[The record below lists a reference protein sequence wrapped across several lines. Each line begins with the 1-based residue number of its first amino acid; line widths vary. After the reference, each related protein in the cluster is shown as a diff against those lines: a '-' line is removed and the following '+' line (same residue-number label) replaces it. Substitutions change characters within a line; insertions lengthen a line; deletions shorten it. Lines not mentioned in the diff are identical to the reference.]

1 MKKLSFLI
9 GSFLCVGTSFSQNFD
24 LLPSTENT
32 ITISHNLSIISPENI
47 VINSQ
52 SYIDYGKTHKIT
64 MKNAGEPQL
73 PMFSESAVI
82 SNKGSISLE
91 VEHDGY
97 IEYSNV
103 LVAPSKGSLKRNINP
118 SDVPYSF
125 GATYQQDQFYPGNLA
140 EAHDPFV
147 LRNTRGVTVTY
158 YPYQYNPVT
167 KILRVY
173 QNIRATINTN
183 TLVEGINEIENLT
196 VPLDDFSPIY
206 KNTFI
211 NSVHLQSRYTP
222 KAEVGEMLVIAP
234 ATYSTQIQ
242 PFVNWKNQKG
252 IKTTLVSTAT
262 TGPTSAAIKSYIQN
276 YYTANPNLIFIL
288 LVGDHADVA
297 SYTYGLNG
305 DGDQMYSD
313 TYYAQLAGGTTDLHP
328 DVFIGRFSGT
338 TSDVTTMV
346 NRELEYEKAPAAG
359 SWMTK
364 AIGIGSDL
372 GAGIGNDG
380 EADWQHERNLRTK
393 LMAFGYTAV
402 AELYDGSHTGVD
414 ATGNPSASLLQTAV
428 SGGAGLLNYTG
439 HGDNDLLVTT
449 NFATT
454 NITAATNNGFYPFV
468 VSVACNNGKFYAGN
482 CISESWLKSSNGT
495 GPKGAIAA
503 VGSSILM
510 AWAEPM
516 QTQDEI
522 VDILT
527 GQYPSN
533 VKQTI
538 GGLFYNSQ
546 MSMLETYNNQSA
558 QEVMKTWVLFGDP
571 STLFRDKLTQTITV
585 THVSSV
591 SQSET
596 AVTVTCN
603 VEGALICI
611 TQNNVILGTGIVSG
625 GSVVITLTA
634 IPSTTD
640 LLVTGT
646 AQNYSIYQGP
656 ISIGA
661 AAPSSVTIASND
673 IDNTICT
680 GSSVVFT
687 ATPVSGGTSPV
698 YEWTVDGSIVGTNSN
713 TYTTTLLT
721 NGQIVTCS
729 MTVNSILVNANS
741 VTVIVNSSPAT
752 PAITTNSPICSGA
765 ALNLSTDLVS
775 GATYS
780 WSGPSFT
787 SAVQNPSV
795 TSSVTGNTGTYTLII
810 TANGCT
816 ATSTASVTVTQSV
829 TPSLTTSIT
838 TGSNPIC
845 AGNSITFSAS
855 SSNGGTTPSYQ
866 WFLNSAP
873 VGSGTTYT
881 NAAIPTNSIV
891 YCELTSNASCATA
904 TTANS
909 AAITMT
915 VNAIPSTPTISHTGS
930 LFTSSSATGNQ
941 WYKDGVL
948 ILGATNQTYTGT
960 ANGSYTVVVT
970 TSGCSSSASLGSV
983 MTGVG
988 IAETTTDG
996 TLFSVYPNPSNGV
1009 FNLIFTATEISEYTV
1024 RLRNVLG
1031 QIIFEEKLE
1040 MFSGTYSKAF
1050 DVTTYGQGQY
1060 FLTLKNSKQVTFEK
1074 LIVY

>member
-1 MKKLSFLI
+1 MKKISILF
-9 GSFLCVGTSFSQNFD
+9 GSFLLFGTSFSQNFE
-24 LLPSTENT
+24 LLPGTDNEIIISHTLSVISSENT
-32 ITISHNLSIISPENI
+32 E
-47 VINSQ
+47 INSQ
-52 SYIDYGKTHKIT
+52 SYIDYGKTHKVT
-64 MKNAGEPQL
+64 MKNAGAPQL
-73 PMFSESAVI
+73 PMFSESAVVP
-82 SNKGSISLE
+82 NKGSISLE
-91 VEHDGY
+91 INSDGY
-97 IEYSNV
+97 IEYTNV

-118 SDVPYSF
+118 SEVPYSF
-125 GATYQQDQFYPGNLA
+125 GAEYQQNQFYPGNLA
-140 EAHDPFV
+140 EVHDPFV

-167 KILRVY
+167 KVLRVY
-173 QNIRATINTN
+173 QNISAKIDTN
-183 TLVEGINEIENLT
+183 VLVEGINEIDNLT

-234 ATYSTQIQ
+234 ASFATQIQ

-252 IKTTLVSTAT
+252 IKTTLVSTAA
-262 TGPTSAAIKSYIQN
+262 TGTTSAAIKTYIQN

-297 SYTYGLNG
+297 SYTYGANA

-338 TSDVTTMV
+338 TTDVTTMV

-372 GAGIGNDG
+372 GAGIGDDG

-414 ATGNPSASLLQTAV
+414 ASGNPSASLLQTAV

-449 NFATT
+449 NFATS

-482 CISESWLKSSNGT
+482 CISESWLKSSNTT

-527 GQYPSN
+527 GQYPAN
-533 VKQTI
+533 VKKTI

-585 THVSSV
+585 SHVSSV
-591 SQSET
+591 PQSET
-596 AVTVTCN
+596 SVTVTCN

-611 TQNNVILGTGIVSG
+611 TQNNVILGTGTVSG
-625 GSVVITLTA
+625 GSVVITLTS
-634 IPSTTD
+634 IPTTTD

-656 ISIGA
+656 ITIGA
-661 AAPSSVTIASND
+661 AAAPSVTIASND
-673 IDNTICT
+673 TDNTICAGT
-680 GSSVVFT
+680 SVVFT
-687 ATPVSGGTSPV
+687 ATPVSGGTSPT
-698 YEWTVDGSIVGTNSN
+698 YAWTVNGTPVGTNSN
-713 TYTTTLLT
+713 SYTSSTLT
-721 NGQIVTCS
+721 NGQIVTCT
-729 MTVNSILVNANS
+729 MTVNSTIVNANS
-741 VTVIVNSSPAT
+741 VTVTVNASPST
-752 PAITTNSPICSGA
+752 PTITTNSPVCSGA
-765 ALNLSTDLVS
+765 ALNLSTALVS
-775 GATYS
+775 GATYA

-787 SAVQNPSV
+787 SAIQNASI
-795 TSSVTGNTGTYTLII
+795 TAATAGNTGTYTLLI
-810 TANGCT
+810 TVNGCT
-816 ATSTASVTVTQSV
+816 ATSTSSVTVTQSV
-829 TPSLTTSIT
+829 TPSLSTSIT
-838 TGSNPIC
+838 SGSNPLC
-845 AGNSITFSAS
+845 AGTSVTFTATPTS
-855 SSNGGTTPSYQ
+855 GGSTPIYQ
-866 WFLNSAP
+866 WSLNGAP
-873 VGSGTTYT
+873 VGNSATYT
-881 NAAIPTNSIV
+881 NAAITNNSIV
-891 YCELTSNASCATA
+891 TCVLTSNATCATS
-904 TTANS
+904 TTAS
-909 AAITMT
+909 STAITMT
-915 VNAIPSTPTISHTGS
+915 VNAIPSTPTISQSGAV
-930 LFTSSSATGNQ
+930 FTSSSATGNQ

-948 ILGATNQTYTGT
+948 IAGATNQTYTAT
-960 ANGSYTVVVT
+960 ANGIYTVVVT
-970 TSGCSSSASLGSV
+970 TSGCSSSSSVGSS

-988 IAETTTDG
+988 IAETTNDG
-996 TLFSVYPNPSNGV
+996 THFNVFPNPSNGV
-1009 FNLIFTATEISEYTV
+1009 FNLVFTATEISEYTV
-1024 RLRNVLG
+1024 TLKNVVG
-1031 QIIFEEKLE
+1031 QIIFEEKLVN
-1040 MFSGTYSKAF
+1040 FDGNYSKAF

-1060 FLTLKNSKQVTFEK
+1060 FLTLTNKENVQIEK
-1074 LIVY
+1074 VIIY